1 LRSFGLH
8 SDQGRDAVPTTKSA
22 GQVTCSFCKKS
33 SDQVDKVIAG
43 PDGVH
48 ICNECVGLCSEIL
61 DTELG
66 GRR

>member
-1 LRSFGLH
+1 
-8 SDQGRDAVPTTKSA
+8 VPTAKSA
-22 GQVTCSFCKKS
+22 GQVTCSFCKKP

-48 ICNECVGLCSEIL
+48 ICDECVGLCSEIL
-61 DTELG
+61 DTELD